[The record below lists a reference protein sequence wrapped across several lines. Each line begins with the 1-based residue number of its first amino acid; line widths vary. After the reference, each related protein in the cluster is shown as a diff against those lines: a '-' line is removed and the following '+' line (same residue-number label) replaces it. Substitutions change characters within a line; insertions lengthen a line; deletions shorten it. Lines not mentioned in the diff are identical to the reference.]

1 MRYSLKSRQR
11 FNRRTVL
18 KGAALGAGGIV
29 AAGMVGCGDE
39 DEEPPE
45 STPEPAPE
53 STPEPTAAATT
64 AAPAGPQEGSYY
76 SALGGSTFS
85 MDQHRAVT
93 AGGIITYAYDG
104 LVSYD
109 DINVG
114 SVRGV
119 MAESLP
125 EQPDELTYVFKLRPG
140 IKWQNKAPA
149 NGRDFTADDLAWNLQ
164 RQVSRE

>member
-1 MRYSLKSRQR
+1 M
-11 FNRRTVL
+11 L
-18 KGAALGAGGIV
+18 KGAALGAGGV
-29 AAGMVGCGDE
+29 AAAALVGCGDDE
-39 DEEPPE
+39 DAPE
-45 STPEPAPE
+45 DAEPE
-53 STPEPTAAATT
+53 STPEPTEAATAAAT
-64 AAPAGPQEGSYY
+64 AARPEGPQDGSFY

-104 LVSYD
+104 LVTYD

-125 EQPDELTYVFKLRPG
+125 EQPDERTYIFKLRPG

-149 NGRDFTADDLAWNLQ
+149 NGRDFTSEDLIPKVQ
-164 RQVSRE
+164 SRQTHPRGSPA